1 MVGHSGNAET
11 RAPNGR
17 PLTIDERPVTI
28 PGDVLRAS
36 DVVREGDKPSE
47 GALRLPRRDGNLD
60 RKQAMELEVSEPLV
74 RNLVSDQTGSGR
86 GGRPAP
92 LGEGGG
98 ATEPVIKSADGT
110 KTKLASIVVS
120 GEGRNS
126 SFPRLRPLTP
136 TDGGS
141 QVTPAHVSPA
151 GPDFASNLAAPIPF
165 NE

>member
-1 MVGHSGNAET
+1 M
-11 RAPNGR
+11 
-17 PLTIDERPVTI
+17 L
-28 PGDVLRAS
+28 
-36 DVVREGDKPSE
+36 REGDKPSE

-60 RKQAMELEVSEPLV
+60 RKQAMELEVPEPLV
-74 RNLVSDQTGSGR
+74 RNLVSDQTSSGR
-86 GGRPAP
+86 RERPAP
-92 LGEGGG
+92 HREGGG

-110 KTKLASIVVS
+110 KTELASIVVS

-151 GPDFASNLAAPIPF
+151 GPDSASSLAAPIPL